1 LIILRE
7 IESDIRNGET
17 MGRKK
22 KTKLTF
28 IIEVGAR
35 AILAQSESLFFC

>member
-1 LIILRE
+1 MGKQW
-7 IESDIRNGET
+7 GE
-17 MGRKK
+17 KK
-22 KTKLTF
+22 NTKLTF